1 MFDWC
6 LIIFFSITFFF
17 FLLGNSFSK
26 LPMLMKQK
34 QSKWKIIFITGSWI
48 LVKMELTWIAGGGV
62 WSPLISCFPAFFL
75 HFTGLTALYCPYN
88 WMLSGRAQITLKPLF
103 TDLTLQLAQ
112 SYNLWTVIWLN
123 VDADPQKY
131 NVPWVRGVL
140 CLEQHCSGWSVF
152 WECPGSGPCC
162 ISHSQHCLVSPGTS
176 CLSSLLSPRLLC
188 HPSMLQGHWHPA
200 SHDRLL
206 HKQCDGGDVTAPHP
220 TTLIVRCVLSRWYLT
235 FEFKL
240 TYYKLIWENKS
251 NMPYAGD
258 LAVDNLVQLQLRF
271 FIACLSHPPG
281 SCLHLSL

>member
-1 MFDWC
+1 
-6 LIIFFSITFFF
+6 
-17 FLLGNSFSK
+17 
-26 LPMLMKQK
+26 MLMKQK

-62 WSPLISCFPAFFL
+62 WNPLISCFPAVNAL
-75 HFTGLTALYCPYN
+75 HWFNCTILSLQLNVEWQSTNYIKAFVHWAHTAISSKLQFVDCNMIECRCQSSEIQCSLSPRCSLPRTAL
-88 WMLSGRAQITLKPLF
+88 Q
-103 TDLTLQLAQ
+103 
-112 SYNLWTVIWLN
+112 WL
-123 VDADPQKY
+123 
-131 NVPWVRGVL
+131 G
-140 CLEQHCSGWSVF
+140 
-152 WECPGSGPCC
+152 PGSGPCC

-206 HKQCDGGDVTAPHP
+206 HKQCDGGDVTSPHP
-220 TTLIVRCVLSRWYLT
+220 TTLIVTCVLSRWYLT

-271 FIACLSHPPG
+271 FIARLSHPPG